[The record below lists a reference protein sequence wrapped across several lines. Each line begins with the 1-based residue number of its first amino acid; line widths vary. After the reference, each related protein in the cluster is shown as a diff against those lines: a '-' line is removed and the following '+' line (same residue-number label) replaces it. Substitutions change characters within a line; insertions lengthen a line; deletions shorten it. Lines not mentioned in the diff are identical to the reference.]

1 MVRNAILAF
10 FCEIHSVS
18 LYRRRCFQTQINTAK
33 EVAKNQSEDYP
44 VNSDTHDNIIYK
56 NGTPFLISLGVEELT
71 TFSMSMRISLVSPV
85 SMRCRTFTLWRIEY
99 ETSFFLILTD
109 VCPPPP
115 HTQLSHLIGPEKV
128 QTDVGVTCCGIQ
140 RVLTVVLTH
149 VLWSGLWEQTIYAL
163 PKRDN
168 YGYNSTGQGV
178 NPIKH
183 RPLVTQDFV
192 MRCNEADRAGKMTR
206 AVCVLQ
212 AHDADML
219 EALISIGTFT
229 DCIKFAMEIF

>member
-109 VCPPPP
+109 VCPPHPT
-115 HTQLSHLIGPEKV
+115 HS
-128 QTDVGVTCCGIQ
+128 C
-140 RVLTVVLTH
+140 LT
-149 VLWSGLWEQTIYAL
+149 
-163 PKRDN
+163 
-168 YGYNSTGQGV
+168 
-178 NPIKH
+178 
-183 RPLVTQDFV
+183 
-192 MRCNEADRAGKMTR
+192 
-206 AVCVLQ
+206 
-212 AHDADML
+212 
-219 EALISIGTFT
+219 
-229 DCIKFAMEIF
+229 